1 MMYSQRFL
9 QVYTLKLFKTVYK
22 NKGKTQSKLRSLKS
36 ERRMRYNQILEKPGV
51 SNHLEYL
58 WFLNTA
64 VTDKQATHKK
74 WVEILNNIW
83 KHHPIQRWFR
93 SSTCGIEIKSVKPIS
108 NPIDPIA
115 ITNSKTSVKNY
126 QYEIKSQAVSKFWTH
141 IEKAKLGNKLF
152 IHFNRVT
159 ELVENRNKFLE
170 SEYDELS
177 SHSGFDNDEEPN
189 EEEYFP
195 HIIDLDNVTE

>member
-1 MMYSQRFL
+1 MMYSERFL

-83 KHHPIQRWFR
+83 KHHPIQ
-93 SSTCGIEIKSVKPIS
+93 P
-108 NPIDPIA
+108 

-126 QYEIKSQAVSKFWTH
+126 QDSIFCAILCFGITYEIKSQAVSKFWTH